1 MSIAL
6 MTLDHRTTH
15 VNTLRSSI
23 AVLVYPLQYLVNF
36 PANVG
41 DWASDSFTSRKT
53 LREDNTT
60 LRTQNLILTT
70 QLQKL
75 NFIEAENIH
84 LRNLL
89 ESSKRVGERILI
101 AELLSVDMDP
111 YKQQVTIN
119 KGSAANDDIYSG
131 QPFVD
136 AKGVMGKLVHIEPF
150 SSTALLITD
159 PGHALPIQVNR
170 NGLRAIAKGT
180 GSQTRLE
187 IPHLPNNA
195 DIKVGDLLVTSGL
208 GCVFPVGYPAAIVV
222 EINIDPSLPFA
233 EVLAEP
239 IAELDRSRDIL
250 LVWPGG
256 KAKPNPANPC
266 QMESSLKLE
275 NTTPVKSLKKNNP
288 AKENKAP

>member
-1 MSIAL
+1 
-6 MTLDHRTTH
+6 MTLDHRT
-15 VNTLRSSI
+15 NYMNSIRSSI
-23 AVLVYPLQYLVNF
+23 AVLVYPFQYMVNF
-36 PANVG
+36 PSNVG

-53 LREDNTT
+53 LQEDNAT

-75 NFIEAENIH
+75 NFIESENIN

-119 KGSAANDDIYSG
+119 KGSVSDDDIYAG

-136 AKGVMGKLVHIEPF
+136 AKGVMGKLIHILPF

-159 PGHALPIQVNR
+159 PAHALPIQVNR

-180 GSQTRLE
+180 GSHTRLE

-208 GCVFPVGYPAAIVV
+208 GCVFPVGYPVATVV

-239 IAELDRSRDIL
+239 IAELDRSREIL

-266 QMESSLKLE
+266 QMESKLNV
-275 NTTPVKSLKKNNP
+275 NTTPAINNKSTLPVIKEKK
-288 AKENKAP
+288 AS

>member
-1 MSIAL
+1 
-6 MTLDHRTTH
+6 MTLDHRTTY

-23 AVLVYPLQYLVNF
+23 AVLVYPFQYMVNF
-36 PANVG
+36 PANVS
-41 DWASDSFTSRKT
+41 DWASDSFSSRKT
-53 LREDNTT
+53 LQEENAT

-75 NFIEAENIH
+75 NFIESENIH
-84 LRNLL
+84 LRSLL

-101 AELLSVDMDP
+101 AELLFVDMDP

-119 KGSAANDDIYSG
+119 KGSASGDDIYPG

-136 AKGVMGKLVHIEPF
+136 ARGVMGKLIHVNPF
-150 SSTALLITD
+150 SSTAILITD
-159 PGHALPIQVNR
+159 PSNTLPVQVNR
-170 NGLRAIAKGT
+170 NGLRAIAQGT
-180 GSQTRLE
+180 GHQTRLE
-187 IPHLPNNA
+187 IPYLPNNA

-208 GCVFPVGYPAAIVV
+208 GCVFPVGYPVATIT

-233 EVLAEP
+233 EVLAAP
-239 IAELDRSRDIL
+239 VAELDRSSEVL

-266 QMESSLKLE
+266 QVDSELKLE
-275 NTTPVKSLKKNNP
+275 NDSPVEENT
-288 AKENKAP
+288 AAGNKAS

>member
-1 MSIAL
+1 MSITL
-6 MTLDHRTTH
+6 MTLDHRTTY

-23 AVLVYPLQYLVNF
+23 AVLVYPFQYMVNF

-41 DWASDSFTSRKT
+41 DWASDSFSSHKT
-53 LREDNTT
+53 LKEDNAT

-75 NFIEAENIH
+75 NFIESENIH

-89 ESSKRVGERILI
+89 KSSKRVGERILI

-119 KGSAANDDIYSG
+119 KGSTANDDIYPG

-136 AKGVMGKLVHIEPF
+136 AKGIMGKLIHIAPF

-180 GSQTRLE
+180 GSQTRLK

-256 KAKPNPANPC
+256 KAKTNPSNPC
-266 QMESSLKLE
+266 QMENSPPMK
-275 NTTPVKSLKKNNP
+275 NTTPTKSVTPEEGKK
-288 AKENKAP
+288 AS

>member
-1 MSIAL
+1 M
-6 MTLDHRTTH
+6 MLDHRTSY

-23 AVLVYPLQYLVNF
+23 GVLVYPFQYLVNF
-36 PANVG
+36 PASVG
-41 DWASDSFTSRKT
+41 DWASESFTSRKV
-53 LREDNTT
+53 LQEDNAT

-75 NFIEAENIH
+75 NFIESENIH

-89 ESSKRVGERILI
+89 KSSKRVGERILI
-101 AELLSVDMDP
+101 AELLSIDMDP
-111 YKQQVTIN
+111 FKQQVTIN
-119 KGSAANDDIYSG
+119 KGSASGDDLYSG

-136 AKGVMGKLVHIEPF
+136 AKGVMGRLVHISPF
-150 SSTALLITD
+150 SSTAFLITD
-159 PGHALPIQVNR
+159 PSHILPVQVNR

-208 GCVFPVGYPAAIVV
+208 GCVFPVGYPVANIV

-239 IAELDRSRDIL
+239 IAELDRSSEVL

-256 KAKPNPANPC
+256 KSKPNPSNPC
-266 QMESSLKLE
+266 QMESNLPEDDEINSNPEKGK
-275 NTTPVKSLKKNNP
+275 KSS
-288 AKENKAP
+288 

>member
-1 MSIAL
+1 M
-6 MTLDHRTTH
+6 MTLDHRTTY
-15 VNTLRSSI
+15 VNNLRASI
-23 AVLVYPLQYLVNF
+23 ALLVYPLQYIVNF

-41 DWASDSFTSRKT
+41 DWASDSFSSRKS
-53 LREDNTT
+53 LQEDNSS
-60 LRTQNLILTT
+60 LRTQNLILTA

-75 NFIEAENIH
+75 NFIESENIH

-89 ESSKRVGERILI
+89 ESSKHVGERILI

-111 YKQQVTIN
+111 FKQQVTIN
-119 KGSAANDDIYSG
+119 KGSASADAIYSG

-136 AKGVMGKLVHIEPF
+136 AKGIMGKLKHVSQL

-159 PGHALPIQVNR
+159 PEHSLPVQVNR

-222 EINIDPSLPFA
+222 EINIDPRLPFA

-239 IAELDRSRDIL
+239 VADLYRSREIL

-256 KAKPNPANPC
+256 KSKTDTENPC
-266 QMESSLKLE
+266 QIEKSKPADKLNSSQTEKQA
-275 NTTPVKSLKKNNP
+275 S
-288 AKENKAP
+288 

>member
-1 MSIAL
+1 
-6 MTLDHRTTH
+6 MTLDHRTTY
-15 VNTLRSSI
+15 VNNIRAGI
-23 AVLVYPLQYLVNF
+23 ALLVYPLQYVVNF
-36 PANVG
+36 PGNVG
-41 DWASDSFTSRKT
+41 EWASDSFSSRRT
-53 LREDNTT
+53 LQEDNTA
-60 LRTQNLILTT
+60 LRTQNLILTA

-89 ESSKRVGERILI
+89 ESSERAGERILI
-101 AELLSVDMDP
+101 SELLSVDMDP
-111 YKQQVTIN
+111 FKQQVTIN
-119 KGSAANDDIYSG
+119 KGFASGDDIYTG

-136 AKGVMGKLVHIEPF
+136 AKGIMGKLNHISAL
-150 SSTALLITD
+150 SSTAILITD

-180 GSQTRLE
+180 GNQNRLE

-208 GCVFPVGYPAAIVV
+208 GCIFPVGYPAAVVV

-239 IAELDRSRDIL
+239 VADLYRSREVL

-256 KAKPNPANPC
+256 KAKPNPDAPC
-266 QMESSLKLE
+266 QIES
-275 NTTPVKSLKKNNP
+275 NP
-288 AKENKAP
+288 AKQQEKKAS